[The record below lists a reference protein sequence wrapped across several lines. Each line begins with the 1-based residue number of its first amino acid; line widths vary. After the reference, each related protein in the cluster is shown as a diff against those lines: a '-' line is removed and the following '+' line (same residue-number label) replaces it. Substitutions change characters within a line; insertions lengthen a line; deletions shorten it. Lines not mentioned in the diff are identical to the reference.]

1 MVIDS
6 HEHIMFPTK
15 EQLDKMDAA
24 GVDKA
29 ILFCTAP
36 HPEKA
41 SNLNELETEMNTLY
55 KILAGANSKEDNI
68 KRLERNISEITT
80 AVNEN
85 PDRFW
90 GYGAVPLG
98 LSLNETQ
105 NWIDTQ
111 ITSNSLCGVG
121 EFTPGNEQQIM
132 QLDVVFQAI
141 INTKL
146 YPVWV
151 HTFNP
156 VTLNGIKLL
165 MQLCEKY
172 QEVPVIFGHL
182 GGSNWMDVIKFAKD
196 HKNVYLDLSAAF
208 TSIATKMA
216 LVELPKKCLY
226 SSDAP
231 YGEPYL
237 YKQLVEFISP
247 SPLTAKMA
255 LGENVLGLLDSL
267 NLI

>member
-1 MVIDS
+1 MIVDS

-15 EQLDKMDAA
+15 VQLDKMDAA

-29 ILFCTAP
+29 ILFCSAP

-41 SNLNELETEMNTLY
+41 NNLHELEAEMNALY
-55 KILAGANSKEDNI
+55 KILAGANTKEENSNRLKKNI
-68 KRLERNISEITT
+68 LEITK
-80 AVNEN
+80 VMREY

-90 GYGAVPLG
+90 GFGSVPLG
-98 LSLNETQ
+98 LNLEETEA
-105 NWIDTQ
+105 WINTQ
-111 ITSNSLCGVG
+111 ITARSLCGIG

-132 QLDVVFQAI
+132 QLETVFQAI
-141 INTKL
+141 RNTRL

-165 MQLCEKY
+165 MELCEKY
-172 QEVPVIFGHL
+172 PEVPVIFGHL
-182 GGSNWMDVIKFAKD
+182 GGSNWMDVIKFAKE
-196 HKNVYLDLSAAF
+196 HKNAYLDLSAAF
-208 TSIATKMA
+208 ASIATKMA
-216 LVELPKKCLY
+216 LVELPERCLY

-237 YKQLVEFISP
+237 YKQLIEFVSP
-247 SPLTAKMA
+247 NKETEKMA
-255 LGENVLGLLDSL
+255 LGGNITTLLSSMDF
-267 NLI
+267 I